1 MSANKFVLKH
11 HHIEVDYTIGIT
23 PGLPALI
30 YKDGHSVKDFQA
42 SEITT
47 DQTAL
52 GSLVS
57 VSLVKSID
65 TGGERFGFFLPQLNV
80 PSGQTEKFNTA
91 GVYEK
96 FSGPDSIPPR
106 PPSWSSIELY
116 GTAQTV
122 IVPLAQAAT
131 P

>member
-23 PGLPALI
+23 SALPALI
-30 YKDGHSVKDFQA
+30 YKDGPNVSNFQA
-42 SEITT
+42 NEITT
-47 DQTAL
+47 DETGL
-52 GSLVS
+52 GLLVS

-65 TGGERFGFFLPQLNV
+65 AGGERFGFFLPQLDV
-80 PSGQTEKFNTA
+80 PSGQTEKFATA
-91 GVYEK
+91 GLYEE
-96 FSGPDSIPPR
+96 FSGADSIPRR
-106 PPSWSSIELY
+106 PPSWRRIELH

-122 IVPLAQAAT
+122 IVPLVQSAT